1 MDKKL
6 YSFQFA
12 VVDKMS
18 NISSTSITV
27 PENALAAAAEKVSM
41 QVQPGFE
48 ARLSCVLVNE

>member
-12 VVDKMS
+12 VVDKIT
-18 NISSTSITV
+18 NISSASITV

-41 QVQPGFE
+41 QIQPGFE
-48 ARLSCVLVNE
+48 ARLSCVTANE

>member
-12 VVDKMS
+12 IVNKMT
-18 NISSTSITV
+18 NISSDSITV